1 MIKLKSRLEITE
13 QEATNL
19 AKLLLEAVR
28 VLNKK
33 PKRKGRIM
41 ETQFI
46 FDQFTIQVTA
56 DDYEL

>member
-1 MIKLKSRLEITE
+1 VIKLKSRLEITE